1 MGFNH
6 CKTIFSHNFF
16 TSGFSVSSVVKIF
29 FLLLLLLAFVPPD
42 APAQGPPGKRGWD
55 DRGGRGMRMGPM
67 HGPMMD
73 WASQLNL
80 TPDQCAKLQELRESY
95 LRDTLHWRNELIVKR
110 FDLRDLLQNPQAEPQ
125 LILGKQREI
134 SDLEAKIQERG
145 LLLHLEM
152 RKVLTPEQTKLLP
165 PHWGGIPG
173 SPGMPGRGRHMGR
186 EY

>member
-1 MGFNH
+1 LSLER
-6 CKTIFSHNFF
+6 CKPILIYAGYASV
-16 TSGFSVSSVVKIF
+16 FSVSSVAKIF
-29 FLLLLLLAFVPPD
+29 FLLFLLLAVVPPD

-67 HGPMMD
+67 HSPMMD

-95 LRDTLHWRNELIVKR
+95 LRDTLPWRNELIVKR
-110 FDLRDLLQNPQAEPQ
+110 FELRDQLRNPQADPQ
-125 LILGKQREI
+125 LILDKQREI

-152 RKVLTPEQTKLLP
+152 RKILTPEQIRLLP
-165 PHWGGIPG
+165 PHWGGMPG
-173 SPGMPGRGRHMGR
+173 PRGMPGRGRGMGR